1 MYGRGVLYVVHFG
14 VGVDGDCTLR
24 IDSAIN
30 GGEDMWKGLDAEKV
44 GAEIRRLR
52 RAARWSQATLAEEA
66 GVRRATISELE
77 RGERLP
83 MMETLERIATALGV
97 PVTSIVLAASGPMPE
112 ELEEACAMGLIT
124 DATWEELM
132 RLRMLPDLLGREAD
146 PWDYQAALM
155 LMRKRPR
162 RRR

>member
-14 VGVDGDCTLR
+14 VEVDGDCTLG
-24 IDSAIN
+24 IDSALK

-52 RAARWSQATLAEEA
+52 TAARWSQATLAEEA

-112 ELEEACAMGLIT
+112 ELSEACAMGLIT

-132 RLRMLPDLLGREAD
+132 RLRMLPDLLGRETD
-146 PWDYQAALM
+146 PWDYQAALH